1 MTGENPKKITYKQLW
16 DSVFEGYDKSEPQLK
31 RIFNT
36 NSDYNKRL
44 IKYAELC
51 NELEPDFDNELQKL
65 GFTEKTTVE
74 YPDYFTPGSEDFYSN
89 DKGDT
94 LKISEE
100 GIMIVTFNDY
110 KVNFECDIIGENERM
125 ALRWIKEINEA
136 VNETDKM

>member
-65 GFTEKTTVE
+65 GFTEKMTVE

-94 LKISEE
+94 LQISGE
-100 GIMIVTFNDY
+100 GNMLVTFNDY
-110 KVNFECDIIGENERM
+110 KVNFECDIVGENERM